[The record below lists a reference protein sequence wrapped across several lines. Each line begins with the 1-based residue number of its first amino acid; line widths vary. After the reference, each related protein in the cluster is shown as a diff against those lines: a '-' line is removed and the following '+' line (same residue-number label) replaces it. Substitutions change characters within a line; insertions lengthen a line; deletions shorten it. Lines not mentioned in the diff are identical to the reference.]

1 MVFLKMGRV
10 APAYLISIII
20 TLARVFLG
28 LFSSRIF
35 IFWLRMELSVCSFC
49 GVLSFIE
56 KRRGGIIA
64 KYFIIRAFSGVVFL
78 CGLLLDWSGALREGW
93 EDRIIIG
100 WIFFMCMYVKLG
112 LPPFHF
118 WVVGVVWGCTW
129 FSAALLLTLQKIL
142 PFLAIRTT
150 VGFRGLLIP
159 ICLLS
164 SVLARLGGLN
174 HYEPYYLIAYASMIT
189 SNWLVVVS
197 FFRLNIFFLR
207 IALYSFVIFML
218 LFRFRE
224 KSWGI
229 GFTQFSPWFLI
240 TILLLVGLPNGP
252 IFMLKVLI
260 YGSLLSFG
268 CLTGSWLIGITRVF
282 LIPLYLRLVALVS
295 TRGWGWILNN
305 YPLGNKDFFILL
317 LVRRAFVFS
326 GLGWRV
332 VLL

>member
-1 MVFLKMGRV
+1 MGSV
-10 APAYLISIII
+10 APAYLMSIIM
-20 TLARVFLG
+20 TLASVFLG
-28 LFSSRIF
+28 LFSSSIF
-35 IFWLRMELSVCSFC
+35 MFWLSMELSVCSFC

-56 KRRGGIIA
+56 KSSGGMIA
-64 KYFIIRAFSGVVFL
+64 KYFIISAFSGVVFL
-78 CGLLLDWSGALREGW
+78 CGLLLDWSGALSEGW
-93 EDRIIIG
+93 EDSMIIG

-129 FSAALLLTLQKIL
+129 FSAALLLTLQKML
-142 PFLAIRTT
+142 PFLAMSTT
-150 VGFRGLLIP
+150 VGFSGLLIP

-164 SVLARLGGLN
+164 SVLASLGGLN

-197 FFRLNIFFLR
+197 FFSLNIFFLSM
-207 IALYSFVIFML
+207 ALYSFVIFML
-218 LFRFRE
+218 LFSFRE

-229 GFTQFSPWFLI
+229 GFTQFSPWFLM

-268 CLTGSWLIGITRVF
+268 CLTGSWLIGITSVF

-295 TRGWGWILNN
+295 TSGWGWMLNN

-317 LVRRAFVFS
+317 LVSSAFVFS
-326 GLGWRV
+326 GLGWSV

>member
-20 TLARVFLG
+20 TLGRVFLG
-28 LFSSRIF
+28 LFSSSIF
-35 IFWLRMELSVCSFC
+35 ILWLRMELSVCSFC
-49 GVLSFIE
+49 GVISFIE
-56 KRRGGIIA
+56 KRGGGIIV

-78 CGLLLDWSGALREGW
+78 CGLLLDWSGVIGEGW
-93 EDRIIIG
+93 EDRIIIR
-100 WIFFMCMYVKLG
+100 WVFFMCIYTKLG

-118 WVVGVVWGCTW
+118 WVVGVLWGCTW

-142 PFLAIRTT
+142 PFLIIRTT
-150 VGFRGLLIP
+150 VGFNRSLIFV
-159 ICLLS
+159 CLLS

-174 HYEPYYLIAYASMIT
+174 HYEPYYLIAYTSMIT
-189 SNWLVVVS
+189 RNWLVVVS
-197 FFRLNIFFLR
+197 FFSLNIFFLR
-207 IALYSFVIFML
+207 IALYSFVIFLL

-224 KSWGI
+224 KSWAI
-229 GFTQFSPWFLI
+229 KFSQFSPWFLI
-240 TILLLVGLPNGP
+240 AVLLLVGLPNGP
-252 IFMLKVLI
+252 IFILKVLI

-268 CLTGSWLIGITRVF
+268 CLTGSWLIGITRV
-282 LIPLYLRLVALVS
+282 LLVPIYLRLVALVS

-305 YPLGNKDFFILL
+305 YPLRKKDFFILL
-317 LVRRAFVFS
+317 LVIRAFVFS